1 VTETAHSVHIVL
13 ALRLPGV
20 TAGCYLRIFAFYLQC
35 LTVAS
40 MGVRRNF
47 FKGEQSR
54 HFAYLFQFVGD
65 ATQMD
70 VYKKRKCTML
80 PQLLHTVFS
89 SEQMFVLVSMDTLRL
104 S

>member
-1 VTETAHSVHIVL
+1 
-13 ALRLPGV
+13 
-20 TAGCYLRIFAFYLQC
+20 
-35 LTVAS
+35 
-40 MGVRRNF
+40 
-47 FKGEQSR
+47 
-54 HFAYLFQFVGD
+54 
-65 ATQMD
+65 MD